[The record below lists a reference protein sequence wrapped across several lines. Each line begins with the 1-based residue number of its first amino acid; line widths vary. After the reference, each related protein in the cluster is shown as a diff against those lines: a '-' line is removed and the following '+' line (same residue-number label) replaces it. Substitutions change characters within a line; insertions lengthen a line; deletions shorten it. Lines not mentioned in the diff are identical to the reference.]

1 MIASILTLISSPAGL
16 ATMFRRIK
24 EKLVQGK
31 TRLIIPIAFIAVLK
45 ILASLFVYRRLS
57 VLGNF
62 FTPWMEAWGNSG
74 PAQQWVYLFSAQ
86 DSGFYVALAKG
97 WYEYPMYVFFPAYPV
112 LCKLIGLVM
121 GDFWIAAFIISFG
134 FGLASLPVFQL
145 IAEDYM
151 QRAEAMAST
160 VLAATFP
167 YVFLFT
173 TISYTESLFL
183 FSSLATWYLYRR
195 DRFIPSI
202 MAATIA
208 ALTKTYGITI
218 VIPVAIGLL
227 EKRKFRKLSLLAVPV
242 AALLGWMY
250 YIYQRSGDLFV
261 FSTQQSYW
269 MKLGVQFGWLQHYIL
284 PLLNFNVWTFPK
296 FDYLLV
302 SFVIFFGYLAFC
314 VFRVDPKLGAY
325 SLSIFLPLLYMGN
338 FISLPRFFA
347 FIFPIWLVVKTR
359 NVPALAVAVAFFML
373 NSLLIWYQFILGVWV
388 A

>member
-1 MIASILTLISSPAGL
+1 
-16 ATMFRRIK
+16 MFRRIK

-45 ILASLFVYRRLS
+45 ILASLFVYQRLS
-57 VLGNF
+57 ALGKF

-112 LCKLIGLVM
+112 LCKFIGWAI
-121 GDFWIAAFIISFG
+121 GDFWTAAFIISFG

-183 FSSLATWYLYRR
+183 FSSLATWYLYQR
-195 DRFIPSI
+195 DRFLPSI
-202 MAATIA
+202 MAATLA

-269 MKLGVQFGWLQHYIL
+269 MKLGVQFGWLQHYIM
-284 PLLNFNVWTFPK
+284 PLLDFNVWTFPK

-302 SFVIFFGYLAFC
+302 AFIIFFGYLTFC
-314 VFRVDPKLGAY
+314 VFRIDARLGAY
-325 SLSIFLPLLYMGN
+325 SLSIFLPLLYLGN

-359 NVPALAVAVAFFML
+359 NLPALVVAVAFFML
-373 NSLLIWYQFILGVWV
+373 NSLLIWYQFVLGIWV

>member
-151 QRAEAMAST
+151 QKAEAMAST